1 MQKRILIVRTD
12 RVGDVVMITPV
23 IREIRKT
30 FPDSFIAALTSEN
43 TKDIL
48 LNNPYLDL
56 NITDDKKKG
65 SFLTVVKELRKHK
78 FTDGLLMMPTERAA
92 YQMFLGGVK
101 NRIGVGK
108 KLYEVITFM
117 KSVSRNKYIPL
128 RHEADYCM
136 DLARKIGVKTDDL
149 SPEIFLTEEEKS
161 GGEEFFLKHGLM
173 KDDFKIII
181 HTGSGNSSPNWS
193 ENKYLDLIK
202 KILLKY
208 DSSKLK
214 IILTAVEMSDKFLN
228 DINELKDTRITDL
241 SREIDS
247 LRKLILIIYM
257 SDLIVSSS
265 TGPKNLADALGRN
278 GVVLYCRRSMSCVR
292 HWGSLNNHLTDIE
305 VSEEHCSKHC
315 SSDKEIC
322 DIENGIS
329 VDEVLGNINIT
340 K

>member
-305 VSEEHCSKHC
+305 VSEEHCSKYC
-315 SSDKEIC
+315 SIDKEIC

>member
-23 IREIRKT
+23 IRELRKT
-30 FPDSFIAALTSEN
+30 FPNSFIAVLTSEN

-136 DLARKIGVKTDDL
+136 DLARKIGVKSDDL

-247 LRKLILIIYM
+247 LRKLILIINM

-305 VSEEHCSKHC
+305 VSEEHCSKLC